1 MVVVLNELRIGLDAT
16 LFGMRDRALLESEL
30 HVLTFRCV
38 VELRLLTRLSEL
50 VDFVGPV
57 LLTCSRG

>member
-1 MVVVLNELRIGLDAT
+1 
-16 LFGMRDRALLESEL
+16 MRDGALLESEL
-30 HVLTFRCV
+30 LVLTFRCV

-57 LLTCSRG
+57 LLTSSGG